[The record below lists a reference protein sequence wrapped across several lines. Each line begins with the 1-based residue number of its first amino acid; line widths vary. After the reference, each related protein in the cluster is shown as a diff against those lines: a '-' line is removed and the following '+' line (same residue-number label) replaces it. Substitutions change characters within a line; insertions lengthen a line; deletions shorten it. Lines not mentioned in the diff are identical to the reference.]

1 MLVRVDS
8 GIDNVAKEVVHDLR
22 QALRVHHAVQSTHE
36 HSLGGVESLTRLLYV
51 VTVAQNPRNDLYLQV
66 KTGHHPQ
73 CS

>member
-51 VTVAQNPRNDLYLQV
+51 VTVA
-66 KTGHHPQ
+66 
-73 CS
+73 